1 MCTIKPRI
9 DGARDRAAAERLFVK
24 WDVCFS
30 QSFQHPS
37 MKSRVLASPQMH
49 QGAPGIRFFNHFI
62 RFDEISDECYVASA
76 TEDRSVRELRVTG
89 GADPDPGQ
97 VTYPRNEPSGDTRRP
112 PPPSP
117 PPT

>member
-1 MCTIKPRI
+1 MIKQRM
-9 DGARDRAAAERLFVK
+9 DGSRAGASAERLFVK

-30 QSFQHPS
+30 QSLQHRS
-37 MKSRVLASPQMH
+37 MKSRFLASPQMH

-89 GADPDPGQ
+89 GADHDAGKFTTPGND
-97 VTYPRNEPSGDTRRP
+97 RSGY
-112 PPPSP
+112 SG
-117 PPT
+117 